1 MKLRIKGNSIRL
13 RLGQSEVRQLAT
25 EGVVEEFT
33 DFGPAEWQRFGYALH
48 ATFGDPDVI
57 ASFADGRMVIS
68 LPADS
73 IHRWACSGQIGIDAV
88 QLIGGGRQLQIL
100 VEKDFECIDAAAD
113 ESQADAFPNPQRGAV
128 CAPAPI

>member
-33 DFGPAEWQRFGYALH
+33 DFGPAEAQRFGYALH
-48 ATFGDPDVI
+48 ATFEAPDVS
-57 ASFADGRMVIS
+57 ASFADGRVVIS
-68 LPADS
+68 IPADA
-73 IHRWACSGQIGIDAV
+73 IHRWAGSTQVGIGAV
-88 QLIGGGRQLQIL
+88 QRTADGGQLQIL

-113 ESQADAFPNPQRGAV
+113 ESQADAFPNPQRGAE
-128 CAPAPI
+128 CAPASI